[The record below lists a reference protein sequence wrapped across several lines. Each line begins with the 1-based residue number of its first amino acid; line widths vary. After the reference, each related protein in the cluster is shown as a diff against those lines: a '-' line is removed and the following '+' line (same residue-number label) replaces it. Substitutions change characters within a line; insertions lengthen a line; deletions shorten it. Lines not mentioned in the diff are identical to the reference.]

1 MMAANPTYSTHRVF
15 PGIFMRSCLTLLP
28 LAALVSGFVI
38 ANARAQELRPAH
50 IVPAI
55 PMGPA
60 LAGSDFGKPAPQAQ
74 GALEPAASPR
84 TPPCANC
91 SATSTVKARAV
102 QDPALSVLRK
112 EVDEL
117 KQRARVAEAVG
128 AATQKPSRAR
138 FTGSS
143 TVYDYR
149 EGGVYQVYGGI
160 ERVTDVALEPGEKL
174 TGEPVGGDT
183 VRWALSKMKTGSGAN
198 ETWHVILKPM
208 DDGIETNVLIPTDRR
223 VYKLQ
228 LRSSL
233 DWFMPGV
240 RWNYP
245 VDEATA
251 RGVANAVALRQE
263 RQTEPLAY
271 APEKLDFNYTIRGDD
286 VEWKPVRVFNDG
298 TKTFLQMPA
307 SMRAGDAPALFVVE
321 ENGEP
326 MLVNYRVKEGMYMV
340 DRLFKTA
347 ELRVGA
353 HQKVVIRRDAA
364 KRAAWKP

>member
-1 MMAANPTYSTHRVF
+1 MRISPFLLTIAATTV
-15 PGIFMRSCLTLLP
+15 CLTS
-28 LAALVSGFVI
+28 VR
-38 ANARAQELRPAH
+38 ARAQDSVPPP

-55 PMGPA
+55 PMTA
-60 LAGSDFGKPAPQAQ
+60 AV
-74 GALEPAASPR
+74 PAARADAHAVGPSSAATVATAARSSETQAR
-84 TPPCANC
+84 TKADAVTNPNRTLAKTAPVVRAREQQ
-91 SATSTVKARAV
+91 TST
-102 QDPALSVLRK
+102 LSALRK

-128 AATQKPSRAR
+128 AATQKPARAR
-138 FTGSS
+138 YAGSS

-160 ERVTDVALEPGEKL
+160 ERVTDIALEPGEKL

-183 VRWALSKMKTGSGAN
+183 VRWTLSKMKTGAGAT
-198 ETWHVILKPM
+198 EAWHVILKPL

-245 VDEATA
+245 ADEAAA
-251 RGVANAVALRQE
+251 RGLANAASQREE
-263 RQTEPLAY
+263 RQKEPLAY
-271 APEKLDFNYTIRGDD
+271 APEKLDFAYTIKGDD

-298 TKTFLQMPA
+298 VKTFLQMPA

-321 ENGEP
+321 DNGEP
-326 MLVNYRVKEGMYMV
+326 MLVNYRVKEGVYLV

-353 HQKVVIRRDAA
+353 HQKVVIRRDAPQHA
-364 KRAAWKP
+364 FWSP